1 MATETELYTFV
12 ETAIKTVLN
21 RKDLTM
27 KPETK
32 LAGDLGIESIDLL
45 DISCELEKSIGRE
58 LDFRELAKHV
68 ASTKGTN
75 AKDIA
80 VRDVVDYIQATQ

>member
-1 MATETELYTFV
+1 
-12 ETAIKTVLN
+12 VLN

-32 LAGDLGIESIDLL
+32 LASDLGIESIDLL

-68 ASTKGTN
+68 ATKGTN

-80 VRDVVDYIQATQ
+80 VRDVVEYIQATQ